1 MWRRRSVAV
10 LFVSTAATTFAILS
24 TRPQR
29 VMNSGTSIVDSLL
42 AENNIVGESGSSLA
56 LTLRKIEVFALATR
70 VVADYKIL
78 QWRSAQMN
86 DGYEKDQLWEEAHT
100 RNAKLLYRSF
110 SKLEALWIKLGQYL
124 SSRADVMPK
133 PFLEELQKCQDSLP
147 APEWDETRST
157 IEKELNGPVEKF
169 FSFIEPQPMAVASIA
184 SVHRAILHDGTD
196 VVVKVQHSTVRS
208 RLLQDLKC
216 LETIGDTV
224 RWLDKDFDFS
234 PVIREWSK
242 EVPKELDFRT
252 EARNMERVAAN
263 LAPFR
268 SRKDSLKIDASL
280 ASVIPG
286 LTSEKVLVMGMIDGV
301 KVDDQSALDALQV
314 DRQQLML
321 DITRAY
327 AQQIF
332 SDGFFSGDPH
342 PGNLLV
348 DRKTLSP
355 VLLDFGLTKEISE
368 ELKFAFSKMIVAAD
382 ENDLHGLTTALEAV
396 GLKLR
401 PEVPFD
407 ISLLSKYFFREAR
420 PAAEAQE
427 ENAKRRADWKQQA
440 EEKARVLYVGDK
452 VDVTTK
458 NLIGWR
464 TERKGE
470 VLAAGADTLD
480 VVFSSDD
487 SVEKVDRSSAKL
499 QKSRSPI
506 DGWPDAFI
514 FFERVLGLL
523 RGLTASLDVSQSYL
537 TVMTPYA
544 RLSLANHPLATQPRA
559 DPLVGEDALGGS
571 ISSILR
577 AGVASGDLLGA
588 QVCVMRNNDVLINLA
603 AGVADPYSGAQVDHD
618 TRFCVFSLSKA
629 VAAAAVQR
637 LVLQGKVSL
646 SDPVCK
652 HWKAFAA
659 NGKEKITIADV
670 LGHRAGLANAATEDL
685 ALDPLLAQDSERI
698 LGLMESAAPD
708 PALLGKVAY
717 HYLTFGWLLDG
728 LVRSVEGVTLDEYAK
743 SSFGLGFGIGGMDME
758 GVDTN
763 AATLVLKRFEIPS
776 PSSTSAPAPAA
787 ATETPAAVDAQ
798 RKRPPGAASLLM
810 NPTYFNNPKIR
821 AASIPSANGHYSAAQ
836 LARFYCSKDLGA
848 VASELKKAGSV
859 SGEQSTASGEKLLQG
874 EEGKFRL
881 GFMMY
886 SDEGGRMVFGHSGL
900 GGSVGLCCKDLES
913 GDQISIAV
921 TLNRL
926 SFDAK
931 QTRQIVRTVFA
942 ELGLPVPEAFMK
954 P

>member
-1 MWRRRSVAV
+1 MAV

-29 VMNSGTSIVDSLL
+29 VMNSGASLVDSLL

-86 DGYEKDQLWEEAHT
+86 DGEEKDKLWEDAHT
-100 RNAKLLYRSF
+100 RNAKLLFRQF

-133 PFLEELQKCQDSLP
+133 PFLDELQKCQDSLP
-147 APEWDETRST
+147 PSEWDVTRST

-184 SVHRAILHDGTD
+184 SVHRAVLHNGTE
-196 VVVKVQHSTVRS
+196 VVVKVQHKTVRE

-234 PVIREWSK
+234 PVIREWCK
-242 EVPKELDFRT
+242 EVPKELDFRR
-252 EARNMERVAAN
+252 EASNMERVAAN

-268 SRKDSLKIDASL
+268 SRQDSLKIDASL

-286 LTSEKVLVMGMIDGV
+286 LTSEKVLVMGRIDGV
-301 KVDDQSALDALQV
+301 KIDDKGALDALQV
-314 DRQQLML
+314 DRQKLML

-355 VLLDFGLTKEISE
+355 VLLDFGLTKEISQ

-382 ENDLHGLTTALEAV
+382 ENDLYGLTTALEAV

-407 ISLLSKYFFREAR
+407 ISLLSKYFFREAK

-440 EEKARVLYVGDK
+440 EEKARLLYVGDK
-452 VDVTTK
+452 VDVTTT

-470 VLAAGADTLD
+470 VVAAGVDTLD
-480 VVFSSDD
+480 VAFSSDD
-487 SVEKVDRSSAKL
+487 SVESVARSCAKL

-523 RGLTASLDVSQSYL
+523 RGLTASLNVTQSYL

-544 RLSLANHPLATQPRA
+544 RLSLANHPLASQPRA
-559 DPLVGEDALGGS
+559 DPVVGSDALGGS

-588 QVCVMRNNDVLINLA
+588 QVCVMRNNDVLVDLA
-603 AGVADPYSGAQVDHD
+603 AGVANPYSMSAVDHD
-618 TRFCVFSLSKA
+618 TRFCVFSTSKA
-629 VAAAAVQR
+629 VASAAVQR
-637 LVLQGKVSL
+637 LVLQGKISL

-685 ALDPLLAQDSERI
+685 VLDPLLAQDSDRV
-698 LGLMESAAPD
+698 LGLLESAAPD

-717 HYLTFGWLLDG
+717 HYLTFGWILEG

-743 SSFGLGFGIGGMDME
+743 ASFGLGFGLGMGD
-758 GVDTN
+758 N

-776 PSSTSAPAPAA
+776 STSASASASAPAA
-787 ATETPAAVDAQ
+787 ATETPATVDAQ
-798 RKRPPGAASLLM
+798 RRRPPGAVSLLM
-810 NPTYFNNPKIR
+810 NPTFFNNPKIR

-836 LARFYCSKDLGA
+836 LARFYCSPELGA
-848 VASELKKAGSV
+848 VASELKKAGSGGPSTTSST
-859 SGEQSTASGEKLLQG
+859 SGEQLLQG

-881 GFMMY
+881 GFMLY
-886 SDEGGRMVFGHSGL
+886 SDEGSKVVFGHSGL

-931 QTRQIVRTVFA
+931 RTRQIVRTVFA
-942 ELGLPVPEAFMK
+942 ELGLPVPVAFLK